1 MEIRIST
8 EGVHIFLDSTIAEN
22 VLFLYKMGKGLLN
35 IQHPGTVIV
44 FAEFIVEERKL
55 RFN

>member
-22 VLFLYKMGKGLLN
+22 VLFLCKMGKGLLN
-35 IQHPGTVIV
+35 IQHPGTAII